1 MTRRT
6 ALRTASRSPSVGLLI
21 AAIALVAG
29 GLAVWWGLWQGGPK
43 MTPEQAAAACAD
55 IVTSFQRDHKIEPRT
70 TPFEVIPTVRDDKV
84 HVSGVVGDQATHR
97 ALMAAIRAG
106 IGRAAVVDELRELP
120 DPRLA
125 PRNRAIVNVPVLN
138 LGDSPN
144 HADGKHMVTQAVL
157 GNVLELLEETQGWY
171 RVRMHDQYLGW
182 VDGRNIVLVDAAEAQ
197 RFMAGRQA
205 VVTAKTAPIRAAA
218 AANAPN
224 LLPKDAVQGTVL
236 PLGEQKDGWVCV
248 RLPDGRAG
256 WLTANSVRIAD
267 SLAAAFP
274 PGDAASIIAVARQY
288 VGLPYLWGGTTAYGF
303 DCSGLTQ
310 FAYRMNGYSLPRD
323 ADMQYAAGAVVPDR
337 SALKPGDLVFFSTFK
352 PGPSHVGI
360 YIGDGLYIHSGS
372 GGVAINSFDP
382 RAPEYSKDLDQK
394 YLGARR
400 FIK

>member
-1 MTRRT
+1 MTRRA
-6 ALRTASRSPSVGLLI
+6 ALEADRKSPSTGLLI
-21 AAIALVAG
+21 LALLLVAG
-29 GLAVWWGLWQGGPK
+29 GLAVWWGVRQGGPE
-43 MTPEQAAAACAD
+43 MTPERAAAACAE
-55 IVTSFQRDHKIEPRT
+55 IVVSFQRDQKIEPRV
-70 TPFEVIPTVRDDKV
+70 TPFEVVPSVRDGKV
-84 HVSGVVGDQATHR
+84 HLSGVVSDRATHR
-97 ALMAAIRAG
+97 ALLAAIRAG

-125 PRNRAIVNVPVLN
+125 PRNRALVNVPVLN

-182 VDGRNIVLVDAAEAQ
+182 VDGRNIVIVDAAGAQ
-197 RFMAGRQA
+197 QFTAGRQ
-205 VVTAKTAPIRAAA
+205 VVITAKTAPIRATASA
-218 AANAPN
+218 DAPV

-236 PLGEQKDGWVCV
+236 PLVEQRGGWVSV

-256 WLTANSVRIAD
+256 WLAATDARIAD
-267 SLAAAFP
+267 SYAAAFP
-274 PGDAASIIAVARQY
+274 RGGAADIIATARQY

-310 FAYRMNGYSLPRD
+310 FAYRMNGFALPRD

-337 SALKPGDLVFFSTFK
+337 SALAPGDLVFFSTYK

-360 YIGDGLYIHSGS
+360 YIGGGLYIHSGS

-382 RAPEYSKDLDQK
+382 KAPEYSKDLDQK